1 MAKAATHSAERMS
14 KTNVGGYFAFVHEY
28 NKLVPLVHDLFG
40 TESISLFQ
48 RISVKD
54 LDPRRVTPMH
64 WGSKAELAVSRLT
77 SLTAYLQAKLV
88 APNRQ
93 INAVLDLVKVVLR
106 PSIFTKPNHEKD
118 IQNTLE
124 VIFRSRGLD
133 YRREKEKIEYSSK
146 SFVPDFTFESL
157 DLAMEVKFCD
167 SEKKEKTI
175 IDEMNADIPA
185 YQTRYRW
192 IIFVMYDLG
201 IIQDE
206 HLFKS
211 SIESNPDVYVH
222 IQKH

>member
-1 MAKAATHSAERMS
+1 MAKAATQSAERMAM
-14 KTNVGGYFAFVHEY
+14 TNVGGYWAFVHEY
-28 NKLVPLVHDLFG
+28 NKLVPYVHELYG
-40 TESISLFQ
+40 KESKSLFQ
-48 RISVKD
+48 VIDTKNTEPSKVSMKS
-54 LDPRRVTPMH
+54 
-64 WGSKAELAVSRLT
+64 WGSMAEIAVSRLT

-88 APNRQ
+88 APDRQ
-93 INAVLDLVKVVLR
+93 VNAVLDLVKVMLR
-106 PSIFTKPNHEKD
+106 PSIFNKPEQEKE

-124 VIFRSRGLD
+124 IIFRSRGLD
-133 YRREKEKIEYSSK
+133 YRREKVKIEYSSK

-157 DLAMEVKFCD
+157 DLALEVKFCD

-192 IIFVMYDLG
+192 IIFVVYDLG

-206 HLFKS
+206 HIFKS